1 MNKLLLYIFILCMA
15 FSTNAQTQRFTYEY
29 KFAIDS
35 TRRDSIKTELMIL
48 DVSKSGSKYYS
59 KTKFES
65 DSILMAEI
73 NKSIKMGSG
82 SLQIKSSGYRGR
94 VNYTIEK
101 NYPDYKT
108 YLLTNVGAIGGNNK
122 YRVFDDRKMT
132 WKIFPDK
139 QKIGE
144 FNTQKAEATFAG
156 RKWIAWFTTEIPFQ
170 DGPYKLRGLPGLI
183 VKAESSDK
191 THIME
196 LKGIKKVNDQQSSAS
211 APPDL
216 PIFKNKPLDIT
227 QAQYAKLEEQY
238 KKDPGQSMRE
248 MLGNPGSKVNLI
260 MDGKAVTD
268 TNEMIR
274 KIEQKTKERFKKENN
289 LIELKLE

>member
-1 MNKLLLYIFILCMA
+1 MA

-35 TRRDSIKTELMIL
+35 TRKDSLKSELMIL

-59 KTKFES
+59 QTKYES

-82 SLQIKSSGYRGR
+82 SLQIKSPGYRGS

-108 YLLTNVGAIGGNNK
+108 YLLTNIGAIGGNSK
-122 YRVFDDRKMT
+122 YKVFDDRKIT
-132 WKIFPDK
+132 WKILPDK

-144 FNTQKAEATFAG
+144 FHTQKAEATFAG
-156 RKWIAWFTTEIPFQ
+156 RKWIVWFTTEIPFQ

-183 VKAESSDK
+183 VKAESADK

-196 LKGIKKVNDQQSSAS
+196 LKGIKKLNDQQSSAS
-211 APPDL
+211 TQLDL
-216 PIFKNKPLDIT
+216 PIFKNKPLEIT
-227 QAQYAKLEEQY
+227 QAQYAKLEDQY

-248 MLGNPGSKVNLI
+248 MLGGPGSKVNFI
-260 MDGKAVTD
+260 MEGKAVTD

-274 KIEQKTKERFKKENN
+274 KVEQKAKERLKKENN